1 MRLKGEMTVKMSVL
15 KFNYDI
21 LSHLRDKKL
30 ELMTLKFNLDF
41 LFHNYDCEP
50 TKLQSLHTRN
60 TNTLK

>member
-50 TKLQSLHTRN
+50 TKL
-60 TNTLK
+60 